1 MIRRKAIR
9 ERFGEASFG
18 RRRPCVNAI
27 ELMSGISSFGKVA
40 VFAKSVSKMETK
52 EDAEIAALL
61 AESNESSEASHEQ
74 HKQTRKD
81 APWGSNRAR

>member
-27 ELMSGISSFGKVA
+27 ELMSGISSFGKLA
-40 VFAKSVSKMETK
+40 VFAKSVTK
-52 EDAEIAALL
+52 EDAEIASIL
-61 AESNESSEASHEQ
+61 AESNESSEASHER
-74 HKQTRKD
+74 HKQVRKD
-81 APWGSNRAR
+81 APWSSNRTR